1 MRNKQNLTLNSQTD
15 NIKECVQNLYI
26 YSETGNSKK
35 LKELT
40 DNKEY
45 SVQTLNIAFRK
56 LITKFEANEEYENCI
71 KILMSLNFKVNYKLT
86 NDNSSTILMC
96 ILGKGDIV
104 LLKTFLTLFLKNEKS
119 EKIKFELRDAKNR
132 NAIHHLFIKNS
143 LETDVIDIINYLLE
157 DYCKNDENLYNN
169 IISLLDTCDL
179 DENVPLGI
187 CLLKGWLDMTLK
199 LIKLVKNHR
208 HVNNKKN
215 NFIHLCVLGN
225 RNSILCLKIML
236 YYSKIEDLK
245 SKNCDGLTPY
255 KLAYNNG
262 YVHLCTIINEYEKNF
277 NNVIYKNSF
286 FTEFERYS
294 RFGYNDLIL
303 NTLNYFSN
311 GEYENCIVNLKN
323 CRYYHNYIKSGDD
336 DGKIYNCSI
345 EWNYFLSEH
354 KLNLESE
361 QKNVN
366 KEKNKD
372 GSKKNKDNKNN
383 VNKKKN
389 YFFPNQE
396 TFKNFFDKNLY
407 NFNVWE
413 SDNVCTENNEEIN
426 NKLSKKHF
434 LLYNKVIFY
443 LKSGN
448 LDSVFSTINLYLKNV
463 FPNNNIIL
471 YKWVLYVSST
481 LMLIEIFIYLD
492 YFEIAEMILN
502 SIEKTLFTHNK
513 YYINNQYSLYEEKIF
528 EYLNKN
534 EIMNQFSET
543 WDEVFCYCNLLK
555 TIINVKNSKKYI
567 TQYKKLINNCQYI
580 NELKIFRRLKMLY
593 ICLKVYKNYYLNFQ
607 NCFKKLKFLE
617 DEDNM
622 SIFYHNSLGILNLK
636 LKNYF
641 TAEFHFRQALDIYK
655 NCLKKNEKT
664 INIDY
669 NINYIC
675 SIEYNISLSYFYQG
689 KYIEAREILLKLS
702 KISIMKNNYKTWFR
716 LGLCSKEIE
725 LSKYN
730 LNTNFQSSIINTTKG
745 YSFDEKNNEINTNQN
760 KNINTENNNENNQIK
775 RDDSIDELYNEFSKE
790 HKHEYECEN
799 ENEENLHNI
808 ENIPLKRIILKCTHN
823 SNNPFRNSIY
833 LDESINSFKKVIFL
847 SKKNL
852 YNQKSIKNI
861 IEIYFNEIEKDTEDF
876 SQNYKLRININILC
890 ESYLN
895 LIFCL
900 SFKEEWNEII
910 FIINE
915 FRKRKLTFSED
926 IYIKI
931 EQYEIEAYLN
941 LKNFEKAKNCIMNCL
956 NKHSEIFQNLN
967 LDYFSKRNLETINEI
982 CYKINLFYGL
992 ALINIKIRNYKEA
1005 EGNIMNIFTFISKK
1019 NDLPNFFIDLIIY
1032 FNLIKL
1038 NDSNLKKEDYIR
1050 FKNIILNMIKIRKI
1064 NLSKTIKDN

>member
-1 MRNKQNLTLNSQTD
+1 MRNKENFTSNSQTD

-26 YSETGNSKK
+26 YTETGNSKK

-56 LITKFEANEEYENCI
+56 LIPKFVANEEYEKCI
-71 KILMSLNFKVNYKLT
+71 SILMSLNFNVNYKLT
-86 NDNSSTILMC
+86 NDNSSTILMR
-96 ILGKGDIV
+96 ILGKGDIL
-104 LLKTFLTLFLKNEKS
+104 LLKTFLNNESK
-119 EKIKFELRDAKNR
+119 KINFNQRDANNR

-143 LETDVIDIINYLLE
+143 LETDVIDIINYLLN
-157 DYCKNDENLYNN
+157 DYCKNDKNLYDT
-169 IISLLDTCDL
+169 IISLLETCDL
-179 DENVPLGI
+179 DGNVPLGI
-187 CLLKGWLDMTLK
+187 CLLKGWYNMTLI
-199 LIKLVKNHR
+199 LIKLVKEHR
-208 HVNNKKN
+208 HENNKKN

-225 RNSILCLKIML
+225 RNSILCLKIIL
-236 YYSKIEDLK
+236 YYCKIEDLK

-255 KLAYNNG
+255 QLAYKNG
-262 YVHLCTIINEYEKNF
+262 YVHLGKFIDEYEKNF
-277 NNVIYKNSF
+277 NNEIYKKSF
-286 FTEFERYS
+286 YNEFERY
-294 RFGYNDLIL
+294 FQNGYNDLIS
-303 NTLNYFSN
+303 NTLNYFIN
-311 GEYENCIVNLKN
+311 GEYEYCIANLKN
-323 CRYYHNYIKSGDD
+323 CQYYHNYIKSGDD
-336 DGKIYNCSI
+336 DGKINNCSI
-345 EWNYFLSEH
+345 EWNYLLSEY
-354 KLNLESE
+354 KLLLESGE
-361 QKNVN
+361 KNIK

-372 GSKKNKDNKNN
+372 SSKKNKDNNNNNNINQKNN
-383 VNKKKN
+383 
-389 YFFPNQE
+389 YCFPNQDK
-396 TFKNFFDKNLY
+396 FKNFFDKNLQ
-407 NFNVWE
+407 NINIWE
-413 SDNVCTENNEEIN
+413 SNNVYIENNEEIMH
-426 NKLSKKHF
+426 KLSKKHF

-448 LDSVFSTINLYLKNV
+448 LDSVFSTINLYLTNV

-471 YKWVLYVSST
+471 YKWVIYVSST

-513 YYINNQYSLYEEKIF
+513 YYINNLYSLDEEKIF

-534 EIMNQFSET
+534 EIMNQFSKT
-543 WDEVFCYCNLLK
+543 WDEVFCYFNLLK
-555 TIINVKNSKKYI
+555 MMINVKNSKKYT

-580 NELKIFRRLKMLY
+580 NELKIFKRLKMLY
-593 ICLKVYKNYYLNFQ
+593 ICLTVYKNYYLNFQ

-617 DEDNM
+617 EEDDM

-641 TAEFHFRQALDIYK
+641 IAEFHFREALNIYK
-655 NCLKKNEKT
+655 NHLKKNEKKN
-664 INIDY
+664 NIDF
-669 NINYIC
+669 NIYYIC

-689 KYIEAREILLKLS
+689 KYIEARKILLKLS
-702 KISIMKNNYKTWFR
+702 NINIMKNNYKTWFR

-730 LNTNFQSSIINTTKG
+730 FNSNIHSSIINTKG
-745 YSFDEKNNEINTNQN
+745 YNFDEKKNEINTNQN
-760 KNINTENNNENNQIK
+760 KNNNTENNNENEDLK
-775 RDDSIDELYNEFSKE
+775 KDDSLDELYNEFLKE
-790 HKHEYECEN
+790 YKNEYEEN
-799 ENEENLHNI
+799 KNANEENLNHK
-808 ENIPLKRIILKCTHN
+808 ENIPFKRIILKCTHN
-823 SNNPFRNSIY
+823 SNNSFKNSIY

-861 IEIYFNEIEKDTEDF
+861 IEIYYNEIEKDNEEF
-876 SQNYKLRININILC
+876 SYNYKLRININILC

-910 FIINE
+910 IIISE
-915 FRKRKLTFSED
+915 FRKRNLSFSED

-931 EQYEIEAYLN
+931 EQYEIEAYIN
-941 LKNFEKAKNCIMNCL
+941 LKYYDKAKICIMNCL
-956 NKHSEIFQNLN
+956 NKHSEIFQHLN
-967 LDYFSKRNLETINEI
+967 LDYLSKRNLENINGI
-982 CYKINLFYGL
+982 YYKINLFYGL
-992 ALINIKIRNYKEA
+992 AIINIKNRNYKDA
-1005 EGNIMNIFTFISKK
+1005 EGNIMKIYNFISKK

-1050 FKNIILNMIKIRKI
+1050 IKNNILNMIKIRKN
-1064 NLSKTIKDN
+1064 NLNKTINVY